1 MNPISALISLAVAVL
16 TVALWSVANRPVQEP
31 PWPQKIQG
39 FAFQPMS
46 ATDDPLAG
54 KFPTVE
60 AIRKDLELLSGKTFA
75 VRTYSME
82 QTLPEIPRLAREFGI
97 NVALGAWIDDRLDK
111 NEDEIRR
118 LVDTANANR
127 RNVVRVFVGNEV
139 MLRGNLSSAKMIE
152 YLDRV
157 RTQVKVPVGTA
168 EPWHVW
174 LKHPELVAHVD
185 YIGVHLLPYWEGLD
199 VNVAVDYIIERIHDL
214 ERAFPGKPIV
224 IGEVGWPSA
233 GRTRHSAV
241 ASLAAEAGFL
251 RRFLAIAE
259 REHYVYYVMEAFD
272 QPWKQR
278 IESGVGAYWGV
289 WDAKRRPKFS
299 FDQPIE
305 RIPEWRMLAG
315 VSVLVA
321 LITFAFLVIDSHTLG
336 KRGRSFLAVVAFTA
350 ATAGVWTVYQY
361 AQQYLTAWTIIVGV
375 LLVLGMIGVIVVIL
389 TEAHEWAEARW
400 VITRRRAFTPHH
412 VPDDELPMV
421 SVHVPAYNEPPEM
434 MIATLDALARL
445 DYPRF
450 EVVVIDNNTRDEAVW
465 KPVEAHCAKLNLTHA
480 GRFRFFHEN
489 PLAGF
494 KAGALNYALRNT
506 DPSAEIVA
514 VIDSDYQVVPHWLRD
529 LVPQFANER
538 IAIVQAPQDYRDSEE
553 SPFKAMCY
561 SEYRGFFYIGM
572 VTRNERNAI
581 IQHGTMTMVRRSVL
595 EDIGGWGEWCI
606 TEDAELGLRIFE
618 LGLEATYI
626 PVSYGQGLMPDRFI
640 DFKKQR
646 WRWAFGA
653 MQILRGHIGDLFGRR
668 ESSLTAGQRYH
679 FIAGWLP
686 WIADGFNLIF
696 NLAAIAWSVAMLWF
710 PREVD
715 PPMMTFAALPLV
727 LFGFKGFKLLYLYR
741 TAVKAS
747 VANTLAAAIAGLA
760 LSHTIALAILAGFRY
775 RDRPFFRTPKMAEG
789 YSVWRALVAA
799 REEGI
804 LFIGLWMSAFGLLIH
819 VGTEMID
826 MVVWIAVLLI
836 QSIPYAASI
845 LMAGISGLPPRIASA
860 MPILPTP
867 PAPDVDVRAPDDVN
881 SVA

>member
-1 MNPISALISLAVAVL
+1 MNPISALISLTVAALTVVLWAVA
-16 TVALWSVANRPVQEP
+16 NQPVQEP
-31 PWPQKIQG
+31 AWPEKIQG
-39 FAFQPMS
+39 FAFQPMGE
-46 ATDDPLAG
+46 TDDPIA
-54 KFPTVE
+54 KRFPSLDK
-60 AIRKDLELLSGKTFA
+60 IRSDLELLAGKTHA

-82 QTLPEIPRLAREFGI
+82 ETLTEIPRLAREFGI
-97 NVALGAWIDDRLDK
+97 NVAVGAWLDDRLDK
-111 NEDEIRR
+111 NEGEIER
-118 LVDTANANR
+118 VIAVTNANR
-127 RNVVRVFVGNEV
+127 RNVVRVVVGNEAI
-139 MLRGNLSSAKMIE
+139 LRGNLKPAQVIR
-152 YLDRV
+152 YLERV
-157 RTQVKVPVGTA
+157 RAQVKVPVSTA

-174 LKHPELVAHVD
+174 LAHPELAAHAD
-185 YIGVHLLPYWEGLD
+185 YLMVHMLPYWEGVD
-199 VNVAVDYIIERIHDL
+199 VDIAVDYIVARMEDL
-214 ERAFPGKPIV
+214 KRAFPGKPIV

-241 ASLAAEAGFL
+241 ASMAAEASFL
-251 RRFLAIAE
+251 RRFLARAE
-259 REHYVYYVMEAFD
+259 QEKYVYYVMEAFD
-272 QPWKQR
+272 QPWKRR
-278 IESGVGAYWGV
+278 IEAGVGAYWGV
-289 WDAKRRPKFS
+289 WDAQRQPKFS

-305 RIPEWRMLAG
+305 RIPEWRILAG

-321 LITFAFLVIDSHTLG
+321 LITFALLVIDSHTLG
-336 KRGRSFLAVVAFTA
+336 KRGRSFLAVVAFSA

-361 AQQYLTAWTIIVGV
+361 AHQYLTVWTVVVGV

-400 VITRRRAFTPHH
+400 VIARRRAFKPHH
-412 VPDDELPMV
+412 VPDDQLPMV
-421 SVHVPAYNEPPEM
+421 SVHVPAYNEPADM
-434 MIATLDALARL
+434 MIETLNALSRL

-465 KPVEAHCAKLNLTHA
+465 RPVEAHCAKLNETFPGHLG

-494 KAGALNYALRNT
+494 KAGALNFALRQT

-514 VIDSDYQVVPHWLRD
+514 VIDSDYQVVTNWLRD

-538 IAIVQAPQDYRDSEE
+538 IAVVQAPQDYRDAGE
-553 SPFKAMCY
+553 SLFKAMCHA
-561 SEYRGFFYIGM
+561 EYRGFFYIGM

-595 EDIGGWGEWCI
+595 EEIGWGEWCI

-618 LGLEATYI
+618 RGLEATYI

-653 MQILRGHIGDLFGRR
+653 MQILRHHTKQLFGRR
-668 ESSLTAGQRYH
+668 DTSLTAGQRYH

-696 NLAAIAWSVAMLWF
+696 NMAAIAWSLGMLWF
-710 PREVD
+710 PNEVD

-747 VANTLAAAIAGLA
+747 VGGTLAAALAGLA
-760 LSHTIALAILAGFRY
+760 LSHTIALAVLAGFRY
-775 RDRPFFRTPKMAEG
+775 RDQPFLRTPKMRAG
-789 YSVWRALVAA
+789 YSVWRALSAA
-799 REEGI
+799 REEGAMF
-804 LFIGLWMSAFGLLIH
+804 LGLWAAAFALLFHI
-819 VGTEMID
+819 GTEMID
-826 MVVWIAVLLI
+826 MAVWIAVLLI
-836 QSIPYAASI
+836 QSLPYAASVV
-845 LMAGISGLPPRIASA
+845 MAGISGLPPRA
-860 MPILPTP
+860 TP
-867 PAPDVDVRAPDDVN
+867 GPALPAPPTA
-881 SVA
+881 